1 MKGGYCVMKLLSLTA
16 NNPTF
21 HPIIFKDGINI
32 IVGKQV
38 APHNENDGN
47 TYNGVGKS
55 LTLHLIHFCLG
66 ANKIDSFAL
75 KLSGWEFT
83 LKFQIDGENYY
94 VSRNTDEQNKIDFC
108 GEKLSVTVVRQ
119 KLLKLCFGIS
129 DAPKNLTWNTL
140 FSRFARR
147 YRSCYATFDSF
158 VPKESDYSKI
168 LNNCYLLGMDIDLI
182 VSKKELRDRQ
192 TAAKNTEKAIKKDP
206 LFRQY
211 YLGKNDA
218 ALDVADL
225 EYRIEE
231 LEKEI
236 SQFKISNDYHE
247 LEKEADEKSYQKKR
261 LENQRTL
268 ISSYIKNIEEAFTET
283 AQVTEEKLLKIYE
296 AANIEI
302 PTMIKK
308 NLDDVL
314 LFHSGLLQSRNTRLR
329 KELSKQQSQLKSIDE
344 QISTLGKRMDELL
357 AYLNSHG
364 ALEEYVALTK
374 HLSSLNN
381 ELNRIQEYQKILKA
395 YKDTELDIKASLISE
410 DKQTEEYLEEQ
421 ESYLADLRNMYWNYA
436 KKFYPKKRSGLV
448 LKNNSGENMLRYT
461 LEARIEDDSSDG
473 VNEVRMFCFD
483 LLLLVCKKSNMRF
496 IMHDSRLFANM
507 DPRQRETL
515 FRIVHDV
522 CSENEYQYICSIN
535 EDAVL
540 SFKPLMSSED
550 YSQIITDNII
560 LELNDDAPESKLLG
574 MQIDIDLEDKSKA
587 ADELG

>member
-1 MKGGYCVMKLLSLTA
+1 MKGGYYVMKLLSLTA
-16 NNPTF
+16 NKPTF

-38 APHNENDGN
+38 SPHTENDGN

-66 ANKIDSFAL
+66 ANKIDSFTT
-75 KLSGWEFT
+75 KLPGWEFT
-83 LKFQIDGENYY
+83 LKFSIDGEEYFTTR
-94 VSRNTDEQNKIDFC
+94 STDEQNKIDFC
-108 GEKLSVTVVRQ
+108 GEKISVTVLRQ
-119 KLLKLCFGIS
+119 RLLKLCFGIP

-168 LNNCYLLGMDIDLI
+168 LNNCYLLGIDIDLI
-182 VSKKELRDRQ
+182 ISKKELRDKQ

-225 EYRIEE
+225 EYRIAA

-283 AQVTEEKLLKIYE
+283 TQVKEEKLLKIYE
-296 AANIEI
+296 AANVEI
-302 PTMIKK
+302 PEMVKK
-308 NLDDVL
+308 NIDDVL
-314 LFHSGLLQSRNTRLR
+314 LFHSSLLQSRNTRLK
-329 KELSKQQSQLKSIDE
+329 KELSKQQAQLKNIDE
-344 QISTLGKRMDELL
+344 QISTLGQRMDELL

-421 ESYLADLRNMYWNYA
+421 KNYLANLRNMYWNYA
-436 KKFYPKKRSGLV
+436 KRFYPKKRSGLV

-496 IMHDSRLFANM
+496 IIHDSRLFANM

-515 FRIVHDV
+515 FRIVQDV
-522 CSENEYQYICSIN
+522 CIENEYQYICSIN

-540 SFKPLMSSED
+540 SFKSLMSNND
-550 YSQIITDNII
+550 YSQIVTDNII

-574 MQIDIDLEDKSKA
+574 IQIDIDLEDKSKST
-587 ADELG
+587 DDLR

>member
-1 MKGGYCVMKLLSLTA
+1 M
-16 NNPTF
+16 
-21 HPIIFKDGINI
+21 GI
-32 IVGKQV
+32 
-38 APHNENDGN
+38 
-47 TYNGVGKS
+47 
-55 LTLHLIHFCLG
+55 
-66 ANKIDSFAL
+66 
-75 KLSGWEFT
+75 
-83 LKFQIDGENYY
+83 
-94 VSRNTDEQNKIDFC
+94 
-108 GEKLSVTVVRQ
+108 
-119 KLLKLCFGIS
+119 
-129 DAPKNLTWNTL
+129 
-140 FSRFARR
+140 
-147 YRSCYATFDSF
+147 
-158 VPKESDYSKI
+158 
-168 LNNCYLLGMDIDLI
+168 DIDLI

-192 TAAKNTEKAIKKDP
+192 TAAKNTEKAIKKDS

-283 AQVTEEKLLKIYE
+283 AQVTEEKLLKIYK

-302 PTMIKK
+302 PTMVKK

-344 QISTLGKRMDELL
+344 QISVFGKRMDELL

-374 HLSSLNN
+374 HFSSLNN

-421 ESYLADLRNMYWNYA
+421 ESYLADLRNMYWNYT

-540 SFKPLMSSED
+540 SFKHLMSSED

>member
-1 MKGGYCVMKLLSLTA
+1 
-16 NNPTF
+16 
-21 HPIIFKDGINI
+21 
-32 IVGKQV
+32 
-38 APHNENDGN
+38 
-47 TYNGVGKS
+47 
-55 LTLHLIHFCLG
+55 
-66 ANKIDSFAL
+66 
-75 KLSGWEFT
+75 
-83 LKFQIDGENYY
+83 
-94 VSRNTDEQNKIDFC
+94 
-108 GEKLSVTVVRQ
+108 
-119 KLLKLCFGIS
+119 
-129 DAPKNLTWNTL
+129 
-140 FSRFARR
+140 
-147 YRSCYATFDSF
+147 
-158 VPKESDYSKI
+158 
-168 LNNCYLLGMDIDLI
+168 
-182 VSKKELRDRQ
+182 
-192 TAAKNTEKAIKKDP
+192 
-206 LFRQY
+206 
-211 YLGKNDA
+211 
-218 ALDVADL
+218 
-225 EYRIEE
+225 
-231 LEKEI
+231 
-236 SQFKISNDYHE
+236 
-247 LEKEADEKSYQKKR
+247 
-261 LENQRTL
+261 
-268 ISSYIKNIEEAFTET
+268 
-283 AQVTEEKLLKIYE
+283 
-296 AANIEI
+296 
-302 PTMIKK
+302 
-308 NLDDVL
+308 
-314 LFHSGLLQSRNTRLR
+314 
-329 KELSKQQSQLKSIDE
+329 
-344 QISTLGKRMDELL
+344 MDELL
-357 AYLNSHG
+357 AHLNSHG

-421 ESYLADLRNMYWNYA
+421 ESYLADLRNMYWNYT

-483 LLLLVCKKSNMRF
+483 LLLLACKKSNMRF

-522 CSENEYQYICSIN
+522 CSKNEYQYICSIN

>member
-1 MKGGYCVMKLLSLTA
+1 MKLLSLTA

-21 HPIIFKDGINI
+21 HPVIFKDGINI

-75 KLSGWEFT
+75 KLSGWKFA
-83 LKFQIDGENYY
+83 LKFQIDGKNYY
-94 VSRNTDEQNKIDFC
+94 VSRSTDEQNKIDFC

-168 LNNCYLLGMDIDLI
+168 LNNCYLLGIDIDLI

-283 AQVTEEKLLKIYE
+283 AQVPEEKLLKIYE
-296 AANIEI
+296 SANIEI
-302 PTMIKK
+302 PTMVKK

-344 QISTLGKRMDELL
+344 QISVLGKRMDELL
-357 AYLNSHG
+357 AHLNSHG

-421 ESYLADLRNMYWNYA
+421 ESYLADLRNMYWNYT
-436 KKFYPKKRSGLV
+436 KKFYPKKEVGL
-448 LKNNSGENMLRYT
+448 Y
-461 LEARIEDDSSDG
+461 
-473 VNEVRMFCFD
+473 
-483 LLLLVCKKSNMRF
+483 
-496 IMHDSRLFANM
+496 
-507 DPRQRETL
+507 
-515 FRIVHDV
+515 
-522 CSENEYQYICSIN
+522 
-535 EDAVL
+535 
-540 SFKPLMSSED
+540 
-550 YSQIITDNII
+550 
-560 LELNDDAPESKLLG
+560 
-574 MQIDIDLEDKSKA
+574 
-587 ADELG
+587 